1 MYGEELLRLKTKRQ
15 QTLVFRALGVRF
27 LEDSL
32 TSGDLI
38 TEQEEDKQRLTNSLR
53 SLGRSWNLSFELT
66 QRVKMLTSWKK

>member
-1 MYGEELLRLKTKRQ
+1 MYGEELLRLKTKGQ
-15 QTLVFRALGVRF
+15 QTLVFRAIGVRF
-27 LEDSL
+27 LEGCL

-38 TEQEEDKQRLTNSLR
+38 TEQEEDKERLTNSLR

>member
-1 MYGEELLRLKTKRQ
+1 MYGEELLRLKTKGQ
-15 QTLVFRALGVRF
+15 QTLVFKALGVRF
-27 LEDSL
+27 LEDCS

-38 TEQEEDKQRLTNSLR
+38 TEQEDDKERLTNSLR

>member
-38 TEQEEDKQRLTNSLR
+38 TEQKEDKQRLTNSLR